1 MRESQECLFNRG
13 KPLRSSVHGRW
24 FKCGVN
30 SGELAICLNIA
41 AFPLWA
47 SLLISFQNLEN
58 FSFSNTVSGSVRVC
72 ICFLTG
78 ARNILWFR
86 CHHHVG
92 ILCFSC
98 SVMDVQEK
106 ANHVS
111 HWYPRRG
118 GERPMCARQAF
129 FYFGVTN
136 FSQNCLGEFIVLIL
150 RLLKLPCKM
159 AIPS

>member
-24 FKCGVN
+24 FKYGVN
-30 SGELAICLNIA
+30 SGELAICLNVA

-47 SLLISFQNLEN
+47 SLLLSFQNLED
-58 FSFSNTVSGSVRVC
+58 FSFSHTVSGSVRVC

-78 ARNILWFR
+78 AHNILWFR

-106 ANHVS
+106 ETPFLTGVLGGEGRGPCVPGRHFLLWP
-111 HWYPRRG
+111 HQLFPKLPRRIH
-118 GERPMCARQAF
+118 CF
-129 FYFGVTN
+129 N
-136 FSQNCLGEFIVLIL
+136 S
-150 RLLKLPCKM
+150 
-159 AIPS
+159 